1 MQHVGEDFFSLVAD
15 SNNRKGSEILK
26 RQILHNLTEC
36 VLNRNPD
43 HNWRTV
49 LAITKMRCL
58 LINDSY
64 QNGAVGL
71 IWGLGSK
78 HWCSQSGNKVA
89 PVSCFSYFLHP
100 TLRETKFLK
109 FPVDM

>member
-1 MQHVGEDFFSLVAD
+1 MGEDFFSLVAD